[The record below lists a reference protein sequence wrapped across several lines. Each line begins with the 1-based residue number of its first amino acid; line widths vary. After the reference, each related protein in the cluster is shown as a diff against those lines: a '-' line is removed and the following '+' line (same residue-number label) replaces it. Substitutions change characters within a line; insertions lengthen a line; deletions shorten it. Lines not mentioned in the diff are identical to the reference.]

1 MVQTPEYIAL
11 INPVAGLPETDQRR
25 IVAKHEPA
33 DYFVIGKDGDHEA
46 FIKMMRPPRV
56 ALVSHAG
63 LLGEQ
68 RGKKLDRADSMA
80 GTKAALHKRGSYAVE
95 ATTSRTSL
103 RQWAAMRR
111 EGEEMCRRLSQGAK
125 SALNGRRGSTPL
137 ADQYDL
143 TALRDLLRIK
153 TSTKYKNWRQRRA
166 AIVRLAVKPVPGR
179 TWFLQHLE
187 NICRRRGILE

>member
-46 FIKMMRPPRV
+46 FIKMMRSPRV

-68 RGKKLDRADSMA
+68 RGKKLDRQDGMA
-80 GTKAALHKRGSYAVE
+80 ATKAALHKRGSYAVE
-95 ATTSRTSL
+95 ASTGRRSNKA
-103 RQWAAMRR
+103 WAAMRAA
-111 EGEEMCRRLSQGAK
+111 GEDMCRRLAQGAK
-125 SALNGRRGSTPL
+125 SALNGRKGTTPL
-137 ADQYDL
+137 ADEYDL

-166 AIVRLAVKPVPGR
+166 AIVRLAIKPVPGR